1 MIRIGVEDENSQ
13 GREQLGGSSQRDLVS
28 ATGRGSHPR
37 PAFTRGGV
45 ARLDS
50 TSVFGRAF
58 AVRVSR
64 RRVPT
69 RGEADSDAETPLLRL
84 VEALVQRLLGIGQ
97 APQRRRP
104 GGQRIGA
111 ITQTLGGLDGLT
123 RGAARL
129 TPRRPLLPDV

>member
-28 ATGRGSHPR
+28 ATARGSPPR

-50 TSVFGRAF
+50 TSGFGRAF

-64 RRVPT
+64 RHVPT
-69 RGEADSDAETPLLRL
+69 RGEADSDAQTALLAL
-84 VEALVQRLLGIGQ
+84 VEGLGPGLLGIGQ

-104 GGQRIGA
+104 
-111 ITQTLGGLDGLT
+111 
-123 RGAARL
+123 
-129 TPRRPLLPDV
+129 